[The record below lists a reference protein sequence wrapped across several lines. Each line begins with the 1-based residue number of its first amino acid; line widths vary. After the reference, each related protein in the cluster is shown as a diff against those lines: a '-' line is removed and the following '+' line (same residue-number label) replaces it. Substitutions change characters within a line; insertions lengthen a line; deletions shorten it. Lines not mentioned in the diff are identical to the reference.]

1 MALNIKSPEAEQV
14 VRDLARRTGLSITQA
29 VQLAAEEKLRQIDE
43 DRAARRQT
51 CPSARRA
58 PVWCPASSTLRPPMP
73 ASPALRLFLWKKA
86 A

>member
-51 CPSARRA
+51 LSDIMERAR
-58 PVWCPASSTLRPPMP
+58 LRP
-73 ASPALRLFLWKKA
+73 RLDGRTAEDILGYDDKGTFG
-86 A
+86 

>member
-51 CPSARRA
+51 LSDIMERAR
-58 PVWCPASSTLRPPMP
+58 LRP
-73 ASPALRLFLWKKA
+73 RLDGRTAEHILGYDDKGTFG
-86 A
+86 